1 MARPLLTMD
10 TRGQIYDANMKLQWL
25 LSYMLTTE
33 ASQSNLFMYR
43 ILSIPDIN
51 RRYNNDIAQFKRTLE
66 EGYKRLLEV
75 YFDECEVFV
84 DDKPMEDPSKVK
96 IILKAN
102 ALQDGAWYGLS
113 EALLVTND
121 KVTRVAEFHNV

>member
-102 ALQDGAWYGLS
+102 ALQDGVWYGLS